1 MDKGSENG
9 DPCTQ
14 GHTASFG
21 TSCRPHGSRWDSR
34 LSLPPPFPLPPKS
47 DGGGA
52 SSGLD
57 LWGWNHMSSL
67 LSLQALFSTEDSGI
81 QWEDCHVL
89 GRRWA

>member
-1 MDKGSENG
+1 METPVPKF
-9 DPCTQ
+9 TQ
-14 GHTASFG
+14 LRLGQVAGHMAPG
-21 TSCRPHGSRWDSR
+21 GILVCP
-34 LSLPPPFPLPPKS
+34 SLPPSPSLPSLMAEGPPQ
-47 DGGGA
+47 GWT
-52 SSGLD
+52 